1 MALCRQMVPAIGSK
15 DDDHG
20 GFLRSKCLKCIW
32 WLPASPQFSDY
43 VSCFRQPPRGSF
55 ALAAVRQ
62 EISFQGR
69 SLMHLN
75 RSFLKG
81 PAKIV
86 GTFLG
91 SLVLLL
97 VFGVTTH
104 AQSNVYT
111 NWTAQYRPGELPVA
125 IVADGQGNT
134 YVTGSVVV
142 CFQSSTNGC
151 QTSGTES
158 VTIKY
163 DSHGQTVWRAFL
175 TASPATDPNL
185 GGAHGTG

>member
-1 MALCRQMVPAIGSK
+1 MLEVCLVAPGSAPVSRLCLLFSPNSRVTHPRPPLRARKSHSK
-15 DDDHG
+15 
-20 GFLRSKCLKCIW
+20 
-32 WLPASPQFSDY
+32 
-43 VSCFRQPPRGSF
+43 
-55 ALAAVRQ
+55 
-62 EISFQGR
+62 GR
-69 SLMHLN
+69 SLMYLN

-111 NWTAQYRPGELPVA
+111 KWTAMYRPGQFPLA

-134 YVTGSVVV
+134 HLTRSVVV
-142 CFQSSTNGC
+142 CF
-151 QTSGTES
+151 
-158 VTIKY
+158 
-163 DSHGQTVWRAFL
+163 
-175 TASPATDPNL
+175 PNS
-185 GGAHGTG
+185 